1 MIIYSAL
8 QKQKKRKYSDW
19 ELFKRYIKRIK
30 PFKRNIIL
38 ISIFTL
44 ISTLAEIF
52 SPLIIGYI
60 VDELSQINTNLII
73 IIGLAFTYLLIYI
86 ITWLMFYL
94 TRQELGKFV
103 PFFLEEI
110 RLDIFNKFQEQ
121 DMRFYDNYQSG
132 ELNTRVL
139 NDALDFGSTTFLIT
153 ETLSNVLISILT
165 FCILAW
171 LNLIL
176 ALITIAAIP
185 FVFLL
190 MISLRKLA
198 RRVSKSYRKSIEN
211 VNKSMVELIE
221 GIHVCKSYGQET
233 TISNQFK
240 TINKDY
246 FKSAFR
252 LTAATHIWRPL
263 LELVTTVTLVMVLF
277 VATQFSVQNLIS
289 PGLILIFILYLQ
301 KFFRPVM
308 ILSLFFPQLS
318 SGMAAYERIVEVLD
332 SEPRVKQIDQLTPK
346 SIEGDIIFNKV
357 NFRYRENNW
366 VFKNLN
372 LKIRKGEKIAIV
384 GHTGAGKTSLIS
396 LLPRFYEFQ
405 RGSIKINDIDI
416 RKINLNLLRKNIG
429 IVHQDIFLFS
439 GTLKENLRYGKQD
452 ATKEEIWDAL
462 RTVHAEELIKYL
474 PEGLETK
481 VGERGKGLSTG
492 QKQLIS
498 FARAIL
504 SDPNILILDEATSS
518 VDAYTEAIIQEALN
532 ILLEN
537 RTSIIIAH
545 RLSTV
550 INADRILVMDDGK
563 IIEEGE
569 HNSLLK
575 KGGKYTELY
584 QNYFKHQKLEL
595 KNY

>member
-1 MIIYSAL
+1 
-8 QKQKKRKYSDW
+8 
-19 ELFKRYIKRIK
+19 
-30 PFKRNIIL
+30 
-38 ISIFTL
+38 
-44 ISTLAEIF
+44 
-52 SPLIIGYI
+52 
-60 VDELSQINTNLII
+60 
-73 IIGLAFTYLLIYI
+73 
-86 ITWLMFYL
+86 MFYL

-103 PFFLEEI
+103 PFFLETI
-110 RLDIFNKFQEQ
+110 RMDIFDKFQEQ

-139 NDALDFGSTTFLIT
+139 NDALDFGDTTFLIT
-153 ETLSNVLISILT
+153 ETLSNILISVLT
-165 FCILAW
+165 FGILAW
-171 LNLIL
+171 LNLTL
-176 ALITIAAIP
+176 ALITLAAIP

-198 RRVSKSYRKSIEN
+198 RKVSKSYRRSIEN

-221 GIHVCKSYGQET
+221 GIHVCKSYGQES

-240 TINKDY
+240 DINKDY

-252 LTAATHIWRPL
+252 LTTATHIWRPL
-263 LELVTTVTLVMVLF
+263 LEILTSITLVIVLF
-277 VATQFSVQNLIS
+277 AATQFSVQNLMS

-332 SEPRVKQIDQLTPK
+332 SEPKVQQKESNQSPETLN
-346 SIEGDIIFNKV
+346 GDIIFYNVDFK
-357 NFRYRENNW
+357 YRDNTW
-366 VFKNLN
+366 VFRNLN
-372 LKIRKGEKIAIV
+372 LKIKKGEKLAIV
-384 GHTGAGKTSLIS
+384 GQTGAGKTSLIS

-405 RGSIKINDIDI
+405 QGMIKIDGIDI
-416 RKINLNLLRKNIG
+416 RKIDLETLRKNIG
-429 IVHQDIFLFS
+429 IVHQDVFLFS
-439 GTLKENLRYGKQD
+439 GTLKENLRYGKKN
-452 ATKEEIWDAL
+452 ATEEEIWDAI

-474 PEGLETK
+474 PNGLETK
-481 VGERGKGLSTG
+481 VGERGKGLSMG

-498 FARAIL
+498 FARAVL

-518 VDAYTEAIIQEALN
+518 VDAYTESIIQEALDV
-532 ILLEN
+532 LLED

-550 INADRILVMDDGK
+550 INADRIIVMDDGN
-563 IIEEGE
+563 IIEEGN
-569 HNSLLK
+569 HNSLIM

-584 QNYFKHQKLEL
+584 ENYFKHQKLKL
-595 KNY
+595 SN